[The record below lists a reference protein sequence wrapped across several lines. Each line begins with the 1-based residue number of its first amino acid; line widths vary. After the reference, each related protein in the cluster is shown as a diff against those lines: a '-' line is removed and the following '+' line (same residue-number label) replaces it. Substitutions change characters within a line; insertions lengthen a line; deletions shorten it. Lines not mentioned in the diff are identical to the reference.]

1 MAQFL
6 WKRRRLCCPSL
17 SGPCRNT
24 EMSKHENPPYRTNT
38 WTVGREMN
46 NLLYHI
52 DDFCAGWQG
61 KVACSSAFAFVD
73 GIFNDF
79 GVLTGKGEHFYSSL
93 LGGDSVVLGIL
104 IILLCLDLVLG
115 VVRAVVRGRFM
126 SAILARGVV
135 KYPLYALYI
144 LLMSGISIAIERSLG
159 FSAAGMLNTFVL
171 YLISCEA
178 FSVVRNMQRIGFKVP
193 NPLFSFL
200 RTLSTTVDTVFRMR
214 FSQILH
220 IGKRTQE
227 SDEGKR
233 R

>member
-1 MAQFL
+1 MP
-6 WKRRRLCCPSL
+6 KY
-17 SGPCRNT
+17 
-24 EMSKHENPPYRTNT
+24 ENPPYKTNT

-52 DDFCAGWQG
+52 DDFCAGWQS

-115 VVRAVVRGRFM
+115 IVRAIVKGRFM

-135 KYPLYALYI
+135 KYPLYAMYI

-178 FSVVRNMQRIGFKVP
+178 FSVVRNLQRIGIKVP

-200 RTLSTTVDTVFRMR
+200 RTLSTTVDTAFRMR
-214 FSQILH
+214 FSRILH
-220 IGKRTQE
+220 IGKNLQE
-227 SDEGKR
+227 SGDRKGDRK
-233 R
+233 